1 MTKVILLYNA
11 IQCPDGTIIE
21 SKHRHDFVQHKQL
34 DGRDYFVDG
43 GLDYQR
49 IGYSDNEFIN
59 LLVTTEDDHAKIR
72 EVFEWTSNYDAN
84 MNPIAPV
91 KRKLKDLTDDH
102 VKALVIWTE
111 EGYPEYVHKIMLDEA
126 EYRNLEV

>member
-1 MTKVILLYNA
+1 MKPIILYNA

-21 SKHRHDFVQHKQL
+21 STYRHDWVQHIQE
-34 DGRDYFVDG
+34 DGREYFVDG

-49 IGYSDNEFIN
+49 IGCSDKKFIN
-59 LLVTTEDDHAKIR
+59 LLVTTESEHAKIR
-72 EVFEWTSNYDAN
+72 EVFKWTSNYDAN

-111 EGYPEYVHKIMLDEA
+111 EGYPEYVHKIMKDE
-126 EYRNLEV
+126 LEWRRL